1 MYYVY
6 FLENKEKNYLY
17 VGSTANLRKRFVEH
31 NNGKN
36 QLTKSYIPLM
46 LSAYIAV
53 TTEIQ
58 ARNLEKYFKTGSGK
72 AILKKR
78 ILQNEA
84 LA

>member
-6 FLENKEKNYLY
+6 FLENKAKNYLY
-17 VGSTANLRKRFVEH
+17 VGSTVSLKKRFVEH
-31 NNGKN
+31 NNGIN
-36 QLTKSYIPLM
+36 QSTKSYIPLI

-53 TTEIQ
+53 PTEKQ
-58 ARNLEKYFKTGSGK
+58 ARSLEKYLKTGSGK

-84 LA
+84 F

>member
-6 FLENKEKNYLY
+6 CIENIAKEFLYI
-17 VGSTANLRKRFVEH
+17 GSTKNLKKRIEEH
-31 NNGKN
+31 NNGNN
-36 QLTKSYIPLM
+36 QSTKSFRPLM
-46 LSAYIAV
+46 LSVYLAV
-53 TTEIQ
+53 PTENQ
-58 ARNLEKYFKTGSGK
+58 ARNLEKYLKTGSGK